1 MSEELLRLPAEQ
13 LFQKEIDALIA
24 AEKNPVPTGWRMSPQ
39 SVKTYICGGKV
50 GKTVITP
57 KYIGHERLVEIAI
70 STLVTDRA
78 LLLIGEP
85 GTAKSWLSEHLTAA
99 INGDSTKVIQG
110 TAGTT
115 EEQIKYSWN
124 YAMLIAQGPSHEA
137 MLKSPIFNAMETGTI
152 ARVEEISRCA
162 SEVQDA
168 LISILSEKRISVPE
182 LAVEVA
188 AKKGFSVI
196 ATANT
201 RDKGVNEMS
210 AALKRRFN
218 IVVLPAPANLD
229 SEMEIVRTRVTQL
242 SENLDLN
249 AKQPADDVVEKVCT
263 IFRELR
269 CGETL
274 DRTQKVKG
282 TSGVLSTAEAISL
295 LCNSMALAGSFGRGT
310 ITNEDL
316 AAALQG
322 AVIKDE
328 DKDHVAWK
336 EYLENVMKKRGSE
349 WLGLYKACKELTV

>member
-1 MSEELLRLPAEQ
+1 MSEEILRLPAEK

-24 AEKNPVPTGWRMSPQ
+24 AKKNPVPTGWRMSPQ

-50 GKTVITP
+50 GKTEITP

-137 MLKSPIFNAMETGTI
+137 MLKSPVFNAMETGTI

-218 IVVLPAPANLD
+218 IVVLPAPDDLD

-295 LCNSMALAGSFGRGT
+295 LCNSMALAGSFGNGT
-310 ITNEDL
+310 VANEDL

-328 DKDHVAWK
+328 DKDAVAWK

-349 WLGLYKACKELTV
+349 WLGLYKACKELV

>member
-1 MSEELLRLPAEQ
+1 MSEEILRLPAEK
-13 LFQKEIDALIA
+13 LFQKEIDVLIA

-50 GKTVITP
+50 GKTEITP

-137 MLKSPIFNAMETGTI
+137 MLKSPVFNAMETGTI

-218 IVVLPAPANLD
+218 IVVLPAPDDLD

-295 LCNSMALAGSFGRGT
+295 LCNSMALAGSFGNGT
-310 ITNEDL
+310 VANEDL

-328 DKDHVAWK
+328 DKDAVAWK

-349 WLGLYKACKELTV
+349 WLGLYKACKELV

>member
-1 MSEELLRLPAEQ
+1 MSEQILRLPAEK
-13 LFQKEIDALIA
+13 LFQAEIDALIA
-24 AEKNPVPTGWRMSPQ
+24 AEKNLIPIGWLMSPQ
-39 SVKTYICGGKV
+39 SVKTYICGGKA
-50 GKTVITP
+50 GKTEITP

-124 YAMLIAQGPSHEA
+124 YAMLIAKGPSHEA
-137 MLKSPIFNAMETGTI
+137 MLKSPVFNAMETGSI

-188 AKKGFSVI
+188 AQKGFSVI

-218 IVVLPAPANLD
+218 IVVLPAPANLT

-295 LCNSMALAGSFGRGT
+295 LCNSMALAGSFGNGT

-328 DKDHVAWK
+328 DKDQVAWK

-349 WLGLYKACKELTV
+349 WLGLYKACKELV